1 MRTDPLVGCVEVYAF
16 MARDYHSVL
25 VRAIADLDSDA
36 IEARRA
42 LYDRARLAI
51 MNAGLG
57 ASENSS
63 ERAALEAAIDRI
75 ETETRQGDTS
85 STLARQLRSEP
96 SSSSRS
102 AAAWSKQTTY
112 PLRNA
117 PLRMIALASAAV
129 LIIAAIGYAAW
140 PQRSASPGGDASRAD
155 ASVAKAQS
163 KQSNDGSAE
172 PNLSY
177 IVRRQVVYYRTIHPV
192 GTIVIAK
199 SQGHLYLV
207 RPNVAAVRYTIGIG
221 RECTNAVGLLLVSAK
236 EQHPENRP
244 AVAAAPPVSARS
256 PANVGAN
263 QHGSRAV
270 ALGDTGLRIYGTDPP
285 VSNVKAGCFAL
296 ADEDMT
302 DLYER
307 IAVGARVVIS

>member
-1 MRTDPLVGCVEVYAF
+1 MRTDPLVGCVEVYTF
-16 MARDYHSVL
+16 MTRDYHSVL

-57 ASENSS
+57 ASETSS
-63 ERAALEAAIDRI
+63 ERAALEAAIDLI
-75 ETETRQGDTS
+75 EAEMRPADTR
-85 STLARQLRSEP
+85 STPARQLRSEP
-96 SSSSRS
+96 SSRSRS
-102 AAAWSKQTTY
+102 AAAGSKQTTC
-112 PLRNA
+112 PPRNA

-140 PQRSASPGGDASRAD
+140 PQRSAPGADASRAD

-199 SQGHLYLV
+199 S
-207 RPNVAAVRYTIGIG
+207 P
-221 RECTNAVGLLLVSAK
+221 
-236 EQHPENRP
+236 
-244 AVAAAPPVSARS
+244 AAPRW
-256 PANVGAN
+256 
-263 QHGSRAV
+263 R
-270 ALGDTGLRIYGTDPP
+270 D
-285 VSNVKAGCFAL
+285 
-296 ADEDMT
+296 
-302 DLYER
+302 
-307 IAVGARVVIS
+307 

>member
-1 MRTDPLVGCVEVYAF
+1 MRTDLLVGCVEVYAF

-36 IEARRA
+36 VEARHA

-57 ASENSS
+57 PSETSS
-63 ERAALEAAIDRI
+63 ERAALEAAIGRI
-75 ETETRQGDTS
+75 EAEKREADTLRTPARPLRGKPL
-85 STLARQLRSEP
+85 STSG
-96 SSSSRS
+96 SD
-102 AAAWSKQTTY
+102 AAWSKETTR
-112 PLRNA
+112 PPRNA
-117 PLRMIALASAAV
+117 PLRVIALASAAV

-140 PQRSASPGGDASRAD
+140 PRRSAPGGDANRAA
-155 ASVAKAQS
+155 ASVVKAQS
-163 KQSNDGSAE
+163 KPSTDGSSE
-172 PNLSY
+172 PSLSY
-177 IVRRQVVYYRTIHPV
+177 ILRRQVVYYRTIHPV

-199 SQGHLYLV
+199 SQRHLYLV
-207 RPNVAAVRYTIGIG
+207 RPNVAAVRYTIGVG

-236 EQHPENRP
+236 EEQPENRP
-244 AVAAAPPVSARS
+244 AVAAATPVSARP
-256 PANVGAN
+256 PANVGAT

-285 VSNVKAGCFAL
+285 VSNGKAGCFAL
-296 ADEDMT
+296 TDEDMT

>member
-1 MRTDPLVGCVEVYAF
+1 MP
-16 MARDYHSVL
+16 RDYHSVL
-25 VRAIADLDSDA
+25 VRAVADLDSDA
-36 IEARRA
+36 VEARRA

-51 MNAGLG
+51 MDAGLG
-57 ASENSS
+57 ASETSS

-75 ETETRQGDTS
+75 ETETRQADTR
-85 STLARQLRSEP
+85 STPARQLRGEP
-96 SSSSRS
+96 SSTAGSD
-102 AAAWSKQTTY
+102 AAWSKETTR
-112 PLRNA
+112 PPRKT

-129 LIIAAIGYAAW
+129 LIIAAIGYMAW
-140 PQRSASPGGDASRAD
+140 PRRSAPGADASRAD
-155 ASVAKAQS
+155 ASVAKIQS
-163 KQSNDGSAE
+163 KPSTDGSAE
-172 PNLSY
+172 PSLSY
-177 IVRRQVVYYRTIHPV
+177 ILRRQVVYYRTIHPV

-207 RPNVAAVRYTIGIG
+207 RPNVAAVRYTIGVG

-236 EQHPENRP
+236 EEPPESRP
-244 AVAAAPPVSARS
+244 AVAAATPASARS
-256 PANVGAN
+256 PANVDAT

-270 ALGDTGLRIYGTDPP
+270 ALGDTGLRIYGADPP